1 MPELILHHYPF
12 SPFAEKIRL
21 ILGHKKLPWHSVFIP
36 NMMPKPDVVALTGG
50 HRRTPFLQIGS
61 DIYCDTALVADVLEQ
76 LAPTPS
82 LYPSAQKGVVRIV
95 AQWADSQLFPVAM
108 AYNFKPEAAQSF
120 FAQQDPEQ
128 VKAFVADRTAMRG
141 GAARMPASDAAA
153 MYKSYLRRLSHMLEG
168 KPFLFGEQACL
179 ADFSA
184 VHPLW
189 FTTQRVPVVA
199 DILNAT
205 PDVRTWVDRMLA
217 IGHGESTPMTASD
230 AIRVA
235 HSAKPA
241 ALDPGQFFQDE
252 HGIPLG
258 SPVVIQAESFGT
270 EPSVG
275 DLVAATRTRYTIRR
289 TDPRAGTVHVHFPRL
304 GFVMKRVDA

>member
-1 MPELILHHYPF
+1 LI
-12 SPFAEKIRL
+12 
-21 ILGHKKLPWHSVFIP
+21 G
-36 NMMPKPDVVALTGG
+36 
-50 HRRTPFLQIGS
+50 
-61 DIYCDTALVADVLEQ
+61 DVLEQ

-82 LYPSAQKGVVRIV
+82 LYPTAHKGMVRIV
-95 AQWADSQLFPVAM
+95 AQWADSLLFPVAM

-120 FAQQDPEQ
+120 FASQDPEQ

-153 MYKSYLRRLSHMLEG
+153 MYKSYLRRLSHMLEAQ
-168 KPFLFGEQACL
+168 PFLFGDHPCL

-189 FTTQRVPVVA
+189 FTSQRVPVAA
-199 DILNAT
+199 DILRAT
-205 PDVRTWVDRMLA
+205 PDVQHWVERMLA
-217 IGHGESTPMTASD
+217 IGHGDNTPMTASD

-241 ALDPGQFFQDE
+241 AMDPGQHFQDE

-258 SPVVIQAESFGT
+258 SPVVIHAESFGT
-270 EPSVG
+270 EPTAG
-275 DLVAATRTRYTIRR
+275 ELVAATRTRYTIRR
-289 TDPRAGTVHVHFPRL
+289 TDPRAGTVHVHFPRI
-304 GFVMKRVDA
+304 GFVLKRADA